1 MLDQNSRLRPISKI
15 ALQRLP
21 YYLNYLKKKQKEAV
35 KNISAPMIANGLSL
49 NEVQVRKDLAI
60 VSANGGKP
68 KTGYVIDILIG
79 DLEKFLG
86 YDNVNQAVLVGV
98 GQLGKALLSYKGFD
112 DYGLEIVAAF
122 DTDQNKLDLTIN
134 DKCIFHMDKLKDLCE
149 RLKIHIGII
158 TVSAVN
164 AQAVCDQLIECGV
177 LAVWNF
183 APVHLKVPEH
193 ILVQDENMASSLA
206 VLSRH
211 LAETIEKTN

>member
-1 MLDQNSRLRPISKI
+1 LLDQNSRLRPISKI